1 MKWLFPDQNPPILPQ
16 ETNPDEACIWLLAV
30 MDEDDRSRKFVASIL
45 SFFIDRGYLTD
56 KQMDGLQTIAS
67 KMIRRHL
74 DGDLQCQGAA
84 PAAAQK
90 LAFGQVLEFPRN
102 DGEVSE

>member
-1 MKWLFPDQNPPILPQ
+1 MKWLFPDQNPPILPR

-30 MDEDDRSRKFVASIL
+30 MDDGDRSRKFVASIL

-56 KQMDGLQTIAS
+56 KQMDGLQAIAS

-84 PAAAQK
+84 AAAVQK
-90 LAFGQVLEFPRN
+90 LAFGQVLEFPCN